1 MRVRWRGL
9 ELPTRVLSD
18 QNVST
23 PTYGR
28 FMIEPFERGFGTT
41 VGNSLRR
48 ILLSSLEGAAVTSV
62 KIAKADHEFTSI
74 KGVLAERWMHSHG
87 CQRWFNALR
96 NTHSD
101 AFLITYE
108 MGKPRPAVDENG
120 ELK

>member
-1 MRVRWRGL
+1 MLLIKCPYCGQRPETEFKCGGEAHIARPENPSALNDEAWADFL
-9 ELPTRVLSD
+9 YTRS
-18 QNVST
+18 
-23 PTYGR
+23 
-28 FMIEPFERGFGTT
+28 
-41 VGNSLRR
+41 
-48 ILLSSLEGAAVTSV
+48 
-62 KIAKADHEFTSI
+62 SI

-108 MGKPRPAVDENG
+108 MGTPRPAVDENG